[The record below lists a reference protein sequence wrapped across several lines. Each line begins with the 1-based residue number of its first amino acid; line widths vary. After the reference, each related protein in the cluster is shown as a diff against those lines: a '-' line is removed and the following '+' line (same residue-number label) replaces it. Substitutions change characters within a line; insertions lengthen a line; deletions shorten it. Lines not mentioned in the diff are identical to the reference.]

1 MKKYVKYLALAVT
14 LVLMGL
20 IFYFSAQ
27 PGSVSYKVSEAVTQT
42 VQAGHKESVLPQW
55 FSKDGIHANI
65 RKWAH
70 ICIYCALGISMA
82 ATVHLWTKKISLW
95 QQTLLAAALCMLY
108 AVSDELH
115 QHFVPGRTMLLSD
128 VGVDALGFLSC
139 IAGAFLAIWLWQ
151 KAKRKEL

>member
-1 MKKYVKYLALAVT
+1 MKKYAKYLVLAVT
-14 LVLMGL
+14 LALMGL

-42 VQAGHKESVLPQW
+42 VQAGHKESLLPQW
-55 FSKDGIHANI
+55 FSRDGFHANI

-70 ICIYCALGISMA
+70 VCIYCALGASMA
-82 ATVHLWTKKISLW
+82 ATVHLWTKKISLR
-95 QQTLLAAALCMLY
+95 QQALLAAALCMLY

-128 VGVDALGFLSC
+128 VGVDALGFLPC
-139 IAGAFLAIWLWQ
+139 IAVVLLAVRLRQ
-151 KAKRKEL
+151 KAKRKNP